1 MLAAAEHN
9 LRPYWRVLLMSRTRA
24 RHPLEEARIREFL
37 SNDYARLVVG
47 LSFLAGGYA
56 NAEEAVQ
63 DALARAWE
71 RAERGENIES
81 LTAWVA
87 VAATNRLRSA
97 LRHLLVERR
106 VRTELESRIRELVS
120 SGAETTDERLDV
132 ARAIGRLPRRQREVV
147 VLFYFADLTVREVAG
162 ALSMNEGAVKGALH
176 RARESIGRA
185 LAEATPQEEVN
196 EPRR

>member
-1 MLAAAEHN
+1 
-9 LRPYWRVLLMSRTRA
+9 
-24 RHPLEEARIREFL
+24 
-37 SNDYARLVVG
+37 
-47 LSFLAGGYA
+47 
-56 NAEEAVQ
+56 VQ

-81 LTAWVA
+81 LPGWVA
-87 VAATNRLRSA
+87 VVATNRLRSS

-106 VRTELESRIRELVS
+106 VRTEMESRIDGLVA
-120 SGAETTDERLDV
+120 SGMDQADQRLDV
-132 ARAIGRLPRRQREVV
+132 ARSIARLSRRQREVV

-176 RARESIGRA
+176 RARESIGSA
-185 LAEATPQEEVN
+185 LAEATTREEAN